1 MNQPSPFILA
11 YRGEYNPQGV
21 MPTISDKAFVAP
33 GAAVIGDVHIG
44 AESGIW
50 FGCVVRGDVN
60 YIRIGERTNVQDGTV
75 IHVTRRTG
83 PTIIGS
89 NVTIGHSA
97 LLHACTVEDNAFI
110 GMRAT
115 LMDGVVV
122 ESGAQVAAGAL
133 VTPNKRI
140 PSGQLWAGSPAK
152 YFRDLTEAEKAFI
165 PVSADN
171 YVKHVHEYL
180 AMKS

>member
-1 MNQPSPFILA
+1 MILPA
-11 YRGEYNPQGV
+11 PLILPYRGEYNPQGIS
-21 MPTISDKAFVAP
+21 PTISPKAFVAP

-50 FGCVVRGDVN
+50 FGVVIRGDVN

-75 IHVTRRTG
+75 IHVTRGTG
-83 PTIIGS
+83 PTMIGS

-97 LLHACTVEDNAFI
+97 LLHACTVEDGAFI

-133 VTPNKRI
+133 VTPGKRI

-152 YFRDLTEAEKAFI
+152 YFRDLTDVEKAFI
-165 PVSADN
+165 PISADN
-171 YVKHVHEYL
+171 YVKHVTEYL
-180 AMKS
+180 AMQG